1 MINKVANP
9 TICTSIIETLDEKID
24 KLLVPAHEIRREIK
38 VLNSRFIATLALA
51 ASVEAARAFIT
62 RIQKE
67 FPDASH
73 HVPAFIIGHG
83 ASQVSHCSDAG
94 EPSGSAGRPTL
105 AVLQGSGLGDVVVVV
120 TRYYGGTNLGI
131 GGLVRAYGDAVRSVI
146 REVSQAQKIMAH
158 TVRLT
163 YAYPFV
169 ERIRLLVQVQKGQ
182 ILDEEFGSDVSMT
195 AQFPVENLVAFEKDV
210 AELTSGVVQVKISAT
225 GEVILPVIKPD

>member
-1 MINKVANP
+1 MNK
-9 TICTSIIETLDEKID
+9 TD
-24 KLLVPAHEIRREIK
+24 KQLVPANEIRREIK
-38 VLNSRFIATLALA
+38 VLNSRFIATLAQA
-51 ASVEAARAFIT
+51 ASVEAARAFIN

-105 AVLQGSGLGDVVVVV
+105 AVLQGSGLGDVIVVV
-120 TRYYGGTNLGI
+120 TRYYGGTNLGV
-131 GGLVRAYGDAVRSVI
+131 GGLVRAYGDAVRSVSN
-146 REVSQAQKIMAH
+146 EVSKSQKIMAH

-169 ERIRLLVQVQKGQ
+169 ERIRLFVQVHQGQ
-182 ILDEEFGSDVSMT
+182 IQNEEFGSEVSMT
-195 AQFPVENLVAFEKDV
+195 AQFPTENMVPFKKDV
-210 AELTSGVVQVKISAT
+210 AELTSGVVKVIVTST
-225 GEVILPVIKPD
+225 GEVILPVDESD

>member
-1 MINKVANP
+1 LQIKDFLITKKTWMK
-9 TICTSIIETLDEKID
+9 KID
-24 KLLVPAHEIRREIK
+24 KLLVPADEIRREIK
-38 VLNSRFIATLALA
+38 VLNSRFIATLAPA
-51 ASVEAARAFIT
+51 VSVESARDFIN

-94 EPSGSAGRPTL
+94 EPSGSAGRPSL

-120 TRYYGGTNLGI
+120 SRFYGGTNLGI

-146 REVSQAQKIMAH
+146 SEVSKSQKIMAH

-169 ERIRLLVQVQKGQ
+169 ERIRLLVQEYKGQ
-182 ILDEEFGSDVSMT
+182 IQNEEFGSDVSMT
-195 AQFPVENLVAFEKDV
+195 AQFPIEKKILFEKDV
-210 AELTSGVVQVKISAT
+210 AELTSGVVQVMVTAT
-225 GEVILPVIKPD
+225 GEVVLPLK